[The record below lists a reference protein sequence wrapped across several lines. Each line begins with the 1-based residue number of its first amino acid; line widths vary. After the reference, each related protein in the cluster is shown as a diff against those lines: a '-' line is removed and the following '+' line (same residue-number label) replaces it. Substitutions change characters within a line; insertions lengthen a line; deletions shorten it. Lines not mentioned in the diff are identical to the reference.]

1 MLLSVLRILSTAS
14 SITTR
19 IQQAQSRNFDSE
31 PAISLTHRCWVFK
44 FSRGGICAC
53 PVLLSVLAVSV
64 PARSSSGNVISPY
77 PLKAFLVSQR
87 KGKGLS
93 GRRKGAFLMD
103 KHPRCRLSFSLP
115 INSRLRITA
124 ACSTATSPSRG
135 RTPHSSVRTCSR
147 LSRRTTC
154 TRCRI
159 CTPTS
164 RSAHATD
171 ASSPTSSARKRCTRN
186 TPRCRN
192 TDPIP
197 FFSQHPK
204 SPVGFPAGPFNTPI
218 CRAADVKP
226 HSTNIAISNSN
237 AHLR

>member
-93 GRRKGAFLMD
+93 GRRRGSAAREIRPAAEILIRF
-103 KHPRCRLSFSLP
+103 LSFRSTP
-115 INSRLRITA
+115 KAPPVFRRGFRDFCPVSIPAHSSCSMRENASRNVSRLRTVSCTSGAPSTVTA
-124 ACSTATSPSRG
+124 
-135 RTPHSSVRTCSR
+135 
-147 LSRRTTC
+147 
-154 TRCRI
+154 
-159 CTPTS
+159 
-164 RSAHATD
+164 
-171 ASSPTSSARKRCTRN
+171 
-186 TPRCRN
+186 
-192 TDPIP
+192 
-197 FFSQHPK
+197 
-204 SPVGFPAGPFNTPI
+204 
-218 CRAADVKP
+218 
-226 HSTNIAISNSN
+226 
-237 AHLR
+237 